1 MTTQTPT
8 GDVPGGVTLTAPSA
22 GPLPDAA
29 TLARWANELFSA
41 VPGAPSPAQL
51 GASLPSASLPSASL
65 PSVPL
70 PGASLPGVPL
80 PGASLPSVP
89 LPGVPSVPA
98 IPAPAGLPAYDAPG
112 FEGLAALVN
121 AALPRLGAQDLTH
134 PALPPVPLAGRRGAP
149 ATGIP
154 GSVAAAVPTFY
165 FLQDQGVPA
174 LPRGYGHPAFDVPS
188 IRRDF
193 PILATRVH
201 GRPLVWFDNAA
212 TTQKPNA
219 VIDRLSYF
227 YQNENSNIHRAAH
240 ELAARATDAY
250 EGARRQVQRF
260 LGAASADEIV
270 FVRGATEAINLVAQS
285 WGRKHISAGD
295 EILVSHLEHHANI
308 VPWQMLALER
318 GAELRVVP
326 VDSSGQLRL
335 DEFQRLLTD
344 RTKIVSIAHVSNA
357 LGTVTPVQE
366 VIELAHRAG
375 ATVLIDGAQSVSH
388 MPIDVKALG
397 ADFFVLS
404 GHKVFGPTGIGV
416 LYGRQSVLE
425 DMPPWQGG
433 GNMIEDVTF
442 ERSLYQRPPTR
453 FEAGTGNI
461 ADAVGLGAALEY
473 LTTIGMPNIERYEA
487 QLLSYATEQILT
499 VPGLEIVGTAAHKA
513 SVLSFV
519 VDGLEPTAIGSALN
533 QEGIAVRAGHH
544 CAQPIL
550 RRFGHESTVRASLAL
565 YNTHEEVDALVCA
578 LHQLAA
584 SPTKAYR

>member
-1 MTTQTPT
+1 MSTQTPT
-8 GDVPGGVTLTAPSA
+8 DEPSHGVTIPTAPSGA
-22 GPLPDAA
+22 LPDAT

-41 VPGAPSPAQL
+41 VPGQEASRAAAGVPIPGPPTASGPLPSPPVAPS
-51 GASLPSASLPSASL
+51 LPPVDTAMA
-65 PSVPL
+65 
-70 PGASLPGVPL
+70 
-80 PGASLPSVP
+80 
-89 LPGVPSVPA
+89 
-98 IPAPAGLPAYDAPG
+98 
-112 FEGLAALVN
+112 EGSPVFQSLAALVD
-121 AALPRLGAQDLTH
+121 AVLPRLGAQDLTH
-134 PALPPVPLAGRRGAP
+134 PALPAVPLPGLSAARPANLGGA
-149 ATGIP
+149 
-154 GSVAAAVPTFY
+154 AAAVPAFY
-165 FLQDQGVPA
+165 FLQDRGIPA
-174 LPRGYGHPAFDVPS
+174 LPVGHGHPAFDVHS

-201 GRPLVWFDNAA
+201 GRPLVWLDNAA
-212 TTQKPNA
+212 TTQKPSV

-227 YQNENSNIHRAAH
+227 YRNENSNIHRAAH

-260 LGAASADEIV
+260 LGAASPDEIV

-285 WGRKHISAGD
+285 WGRKNLSAGD

-308 VPWQMLALER
+308 VPWQMIALER
-318 GAELRVVP
+318 GAQLKVAP

-335 DEFQRLLTD
+335 DEFQRLVTD

-357 LGTVTPVQE
+357 LGTVAPVKE

-375 ATVLIDGAQSVSH
+375 ATVLIDGAQSASH

-433 GNMIEDVTF
+433 GNMIENVTF
-442 ERSLYQRPPTR
+442 ERSTYQRPPTR

-473 LTTIGMPNIERYEA
+473 LSTIGMPNIERYEA
-487 QLLSYATEQILT
+487 QLLSYATEGLLT
-499 VPGLEIVGTAAHKA
+499 VPGLKIIGTATHKA

-519 VDGLEPTAIGSALN
+519 IEGLETTAIGSALN

-550 RRFGHESTVRASLAL
+550 RRFGHESSVRASLAL
-565 YNTHEEVDALVCA
+565 YNTCEEVDTLICA
-578 LHQLAA
+578 LQQLTA

>member
-1 MTTQTPT
+1 M
-8 GDVPGGVTLTAPSA
+8 
-22 GPLPDAA
+22 
-29 TLARWANELFSA
+29 
-41 VPGAPSPAQL
+41 PSPTSVPPVP
-51 GASLPSASLPSASL
+51 SLPTFDT
-65 PSVPL
+65 
-70 PGASLPGVPL
+70 
-80 PGASLPSVP
+80 
-89 LPGVPSVPA
+89 A
-98 IPAPAGLPAYDAPG
+98 IAEGSTG
-112 FEGLAALVN
+112 FSSLAALVH
-121 AALPRLGAQDLTH
+121 AALPRLSAQDLTH
-134 PALPPVPLAGRRGAP
+134 PALPVVPSPGLRTAHPATTAAAATAAGAAP
-149 ATGIP
+149 A
-154 GSVAAAVPTFY
+154 FY
-165 FLQDQGVPA
+165 FLEDRGIPA
-174 LPRGYGHPAFDVPS
+174 LPRVHGHPAFDVHT

-193 PILATRVH
+193 PILQTRVH

-212 TTQKPNA
+212 TTQKPSA

-227 YQNENSNIHRAAH
+227 YRNENSNIHRAAH

-260 LGAASADEIV
+260 LGAASPDEIV

-285 WGRKHISAGD
+285 WGRKNISSGD
-295 EILVSHLEHHANI
+295 EILISHLEHHANI

-318 GAELRVVP
+318 GAQLKVAP

-335 DEFQRLLTD
+335 DEFQRLLTG
-344 RTKIVSIAHVSNA
+344 RTKIVSMAHVSNA
-357 LGTVTPVQE
+357 LGTVTPVKE
-366 VIELAHRAG
+366 VIDLAHRAG
-375 ATVLIDGAQSVSH
+375 APVLIDGAQSVSH
-388 MPIDVKALG
+388 MPIDVQALG

-416 LYGRQSVLE
+416 LYGRQSILE

-433 GNMIEDVTF
+433 GNMIENVTF
-442 ERSLYQRPPTR
+442 EKISYQHPPTR

-487 QLLSYATEQILT
+487 QLLSYATDGLLT
-499 VPGLEIVGTAAHKA
+499 VPGLKLIGTATHKA

-519 VDGLEPTAIGSALN
+519 IEGLEPTAIGSALN

-550 RRFGHESTVRASLAL
+550 RRFGHESSVRASLAL
-565 YNTHEEVDALVCA
+565 YNTCEEVDALIRA
-578 LHQLAA
+578 LHQLTA

>member
-1 MTTQTPT
+1 
-8 GDVPGGVTLTAPSA
+8 
-22 GPLPDAA
+22 
-29 TLARWANELFSA
+29 
-41 VPGAPSPAQL
+41 
-51 GASLPSASLPSASL
+51 
-65 PSVPL
+65 
-70 PGASLPGVPL
+70 
-80 PGASLPSVP
+80 
-89 LPGVPSVPA
+89 
-98 IPAPAGLPAYDAPG
+98 
-112 FEGLAALVN
+112 
-121 AALPRLGAQDLTH
+121 
-134 PALPPVPLAGRRGAP
+134 
-149 ATGIP
+149 
-154 GSVAAAVPTFY
+154 
-165 FLQDQGVPA
+165 
-174 LPRGYGHPAFDVPS
+174 
-188 IRRDF
+188 
-193 PILATRVH
+193 
-201 GRPLVWFDNAA
+201 
-212 TTQKPNA
+212 
-219 VIDRLSYF
+219 
-227 YQNENSNIHRAAH
+227 
-240 ELAARATDAY
+240 
-250 EGARRQVQRF
+250 

-285 WGRKHISAGD
+285 WGRKYVSAGD

-318 GAELRVVP
+318 GAHLRVAP

-335 DEFQRLLTD
+335 DEFQRLLTEH
-344 RTKIVSIAHVSNA
+344 TKIVSIAHVSNA
-357 LGTVTPVQE
+357 LGTVTPVKE

-425 DMPPWQGG
+425 EMPPWQGG

-442 ERSLYQRPPTR
+442 ERSLYQHPPTR

-487 QLLSYATEQILT
+487 QLLSYATEGLLT
-499 VPGLEIVGTAAHKA
+499 VPGLKIIGTAAHKA

-519 VDGLEPTAIGSALN
+519 IEGLEPTAIGSALN

-565 YNTHEEVDALVCA
+565 YNTCEEVDALIHA
-578 LHQLAA
+578 LHQLTA

>member
-1 MTTQTPT
+1 MSTQTPT
-8 GDVPGGVTLTAPSA
+8 DDPSHGVTIPSAPS
-22 GPLPDAA
+22 GVLPDAA

-41 VPGAPSPAQL
+41 VPGQETPRAAASAPTPGPPTATFLSPLA
-51 GASLPSASLPSASL
+51 APSLPSMDTAMAES
-65 PSVPL
+65 
-70 PGASLPGVPL
+70 
-80 PGASLPSVP
+80 
-89 LPGVPSVPA
+89 
-98 IPAPAGLPAYDAPG
+98 APG
-112 FEGLAALVN
+112 FQSLAALVD
-121 AALPRLGAQDLTH
+121 AVLPRLGARDLTH
-134 PALPPVPLAGRRGAP
+134 PAVPVVPLPGLSAARPANLGGA
-149 ATGIP
+149 
-154 GSVAAAVPTFY
+154 AAAVPAFY
-165 FLQDQGVPA
+165 FLQDRGIPA
-174 LPRGYGHPAFDVPS
+174 LPLGHAHPAFDVHS

-193 PILATRVH
+193 PILATPVH

-212 TTQKPNA
+212 TTQKPSV

-227 YQNENSNIHRAAH
+227 YRNENSNIHRAAH

-260 LGAASADEIV
+260 LGAASPDEIV

-285 WGRKHISAGD
+285 WGRKNLSAGD

-308 VPWQMLALER
+308 VPWQMVALER
-318 GAELRVVP
+318 GAQLKVAP

-335 DEFQRLLTD
+335 DEFQRLLTE

-357 LGTVTPVQE
+357 LGTVTPVKE
-366 VIELAHRAG
+366 VVELAHRAG
-375 ATVLIDGAQSVSH
+375 ATVLIDGAQSASH

-433 GNMIEDVTF
+433 GNMIENVTF
-442 ERSLYQRPPTR
+442 ERSSYQRPPTR

-487 QLLSYATEQILT
+487 QLLSYATEGLLT
-499 VPGLEIVGTAAHKA
+499 VPGLKIIGTAAHKA

-519 VDGLEPTAIGSALN
+519 IEGLEPTAIGSALN

-550 RRFGHESTVRASLAL
+550 RRFGHESSVRASLAL
-565 YNTHEEVDALVCA
+565 YNTCEEVDRLIYALQ
-578 LHQLAA
+578 QLTA

>member
-1 MTTQTPT
+1 MSTQIPT
-8 GDVPGGVTLTAPSA
+8 DDPSQGVIGATAAA
-22 GPLPDAA
+22 GALPDAG

-41 VPGAPSPAQL
+41 VPGRQASGVPPSPLSAPSLPTV
-51 GASLPSASLPSASL
+51 GATISEGP
-65 PSVPL
+65 
-70 PGASLPGVPL
+70 
-80 PGASLPSVP
+80 
-89 LPGVPSVPA
+89 
-98 IPAPAGLPAYDAPG
+98 PG
-112 FEGLAALVN
+112 FQSLDALVN

-134 PALPPVPLAGRRGAP
+134 PALPVVPLATPRVAQPTHLGTAP
-149 ATGIP
+149 ATAP
-154 GSVAAAVPTFY
+154 AFY
-165 FLQDQGVPA
+165 FLNDPRVPA
-174 LPRGYGHPAFDVPS
+174 LPQNAHPAFDVHS

-212 TTQKPNA
+212 TTQKPSV
-219 VIDRLSYF
+219 VIDRLSHF
-227 YQNENSNIHRAAH
+227 YRHENSNIHRAAH

-285 WGRKHISAGD
+285 FGRKHVTAGD

-318 GAELRVVP
+318 GAHLKVVP

-335 DEFQRLLTD
+335 DEFQRLLTE

-357 LGTVTPVQE
+357 LGTVTPVKE

-416 LYGRQSVLE
+416 LYGRQAVLE

-473 LTTIGMPNIERYEA
+473 LTTIGMPNIERYEGE
-487 QLLSYATEQILT
+487 LLAYATVGLLT
-499 VPGLEIVGTAAHKA
+499 VPGLKIIGTADHKA

-519 VDGLEPTAIGSALN
+519 IEGLEPTAIGSALN

-565 YNTHEEVDALVCA
+565 YNTCEEVDTLIRALR
-578 LHQLAA
+578 QLMA